1 MRDEAE
7 CPCSPKDPLPPY
19 APSKLSIAPSTMK
32 AGCSYGFPQGGPW
45 CLGQDGHGK
54 PWGGGGG

>member
-19 APSKLSIAPSTMK
+19 APIKLGTAPSTTK
-32 AGCSYGFPQGGPW
+32 AGCSYGFPHRETLVFGSRW
-45 CLGQDGHGK
+45 AWEALGRGR
-54 PWGGGGG
+54 